1 MKHKYYVLGYQMFFY
16 FYASVKIIKLSN
28 LFKMRH
34 FVSLVYISNKLFYCD
49 FIFLVIAYY
58 QFNNMTNIILLFSKK
73 YIYFCYFFMD
83 KKCHGYIFLIFF
95 NLLDLLKRLKEQE
108 QRLIQREELWRRR
121 KVFERRYEA
130 FERRVRVISP
140 FNKPLVKDG
149 VVWQ

>member
-83 KKCHGYIFLIFF
+83 KKCHGYTFLIFF
-95 NLLDLLKRLKEQE
+95 NLLDLLVKTFKRAGATTDTKRGALKEE
-108 QRLIQREELWRRR
+108 EGVWKEIWSIQKKGESDQP
-121 KVFERRYEA
+121 
-130 FERRVRVISP
+130 I
-140 FNKPLVKDG
+140 
-149 VVWQ
+149 

>member
-83 KKCHGYIFLIFF
+83 KKYHGYTFLIFF
-95 NLLDLLKRLKEQE
+95 NLLDLLVKTFKRAGATTDTKRGALKE
-108 QRLIQREELWRRR
+108 EEGVWKEIWSIR
-121 KVFERRYEA
+121 KKGESDQP
-130 FERRVRVISP
+130 I
-140 FNKPLVKDG
+140 
-149 VVWQ
+149 